1 MKMEDQ
7 PELVAKMAAN
17 EELQSLRSSLYPH
30 FVEYKYTYNFSWM
43 GLPIIQ
49 FPQDIVAMQEIIWQI
64 RPDLIVETGIAHGG
78 SLVFYASMLELL
90 GGDGLVVGVDVEIRP
105 HNRKAIEKHPM
116 SGRIRMIEGSSVDPG
131 VVQQVRDLASGRQR
145 VLVTLDSMHSH
156 EHVIKELNLYSPL
169 VPKGSYLV
177 VFDTAIE
184 ELPPGTFTGRPWDK
198 GNNPYT
204 AVQQFLRET
213 DRFVPDTDLDSRL
226 LFTSAPGGYLKCVKD

>member
-1 MKMEDQ
+1 MEDQ
-7 PELVAKMAAN
+7 PKLVAKMAAN
-17 EELQSLRSSLYPH
+17 EELQSLRSGLYPH

-49 FPQDIVAMQEIIWQI
+49 FPQDIVAMQEMIWQI

-90 GGDGLVVGVDVEIRP
+90 GGDGLVVGVDVDIRP
-105 HNRKAIEKHPM
+105 HNRETIEKHPM

-198 GNNPYT
+198 GDNPYT